1 MLRDKSLQKDSNLS
15 ILIEERI
22 SDQRTSVLLDAT
34 KPIHV
39 IIDELVAKFALPRRN
54 FSLRPIKYKLIRA
67 VDNSVIKPQLTLQRA
82 GIAERE
88 LLLLVSPEGRRVF
101 LKVRKLL
108 EEIESEIIDKFTGEI
123 KDRITKAVWKRVTKK
138 LDEIEKTL
146 TGGDRVERIRQ
157 WVEELGGP
165 TEVLNIFERLLRAV
179 FLLVTLGIV
188 GAGVVFIIQSL
199 QPSPYIPV
207 PPYPEEP
214 PYPNRN
220 YPGTQPRPHRAP
232 PAPERRVIE

>member
-1 MLRDKSLQKDSNLS
+1 MLRDKSLQQDSNLS

-146 TGGDRVERIRQ
+146 TGGDRVERIQQ
-157 WVEELGGP
+157 WVEDLGGP
-165 TEVLNIFERLLRAV
+165 TEVIGILESLGRIIFLA
-179 FLLVTLGIV
+179 VTLGIV
-188 GAGVVFIIQSL
+188 ATAVGIIIEQN
-199 QPSPYIPV
+199 
-207 PPYPEEP
+207 EP
-214 PYPNRN
+214 PQYSP
-220 YPGTQPRPHRAP
+220 PRPYDQDP
-232 PAPERRVIE
+232 PRRPIPPSYRGS

>member
-1 MLRDKSLQKDSNLS
+1 MLRDQSLQQDTNLNFS

-22 SDQRTSVLLDAT
+22 SDQHAPVLLDAT

-39 IIDELVAKFALPRRN
+39 VIDELVAKFALPRRN

-67 VDNSVIKPQLTLQRA
+67 IDNSVIKPKLTLQRA
-82 GIAERE
+82 GIAEGE

-146 TGGDRVERIRQ
+146 TGGERVERMRQ
-157 WVEELGGP
+157 WVEDLGGP
-165 TEVLNIFERLLRAV
+165 TKVIGIFESLSRAV

-188 GAGVVFIIQSL
+188 GAGAVFIIQSL
-199 QPSPYIPV
+199 QPSPYT
-207 PPYPEEP
+207 PEP
-214 PYPNRN
+214 TYPNRN